1 MHVPLSLLPY
11 FVVGLAAC
19 VALQCAFLIGMSSRL
34 ARQTKML
41 RQFFSGPQDEN
52 LEMLLAR
59 TLEDARVARESAKLT
74 TEQMTVLLKRFDGCI
89 QHFALVRYDA
99 FDDVSGGLS
108 FSLALLDG
116 RDNGAIISTICGR
129 TNSRCFGKMISGGQ
143 PEQPLSDDEQ
153 KALIQALESKVAGGT
168 GGESFNS
175 KVAVLFQEPN
185 HEFVGVTRG

>member
-1 MHVPLSLLPY
+1 MNR
-11 FVVGLAAC
+11 
-19 VALQCAFLIGMSSRL
+19 RL
-34 ARQTKML
+34 AGQTKML

-52 LEMLLAR
+52 LQELLER
-59 TLEDARVARESAKLT
+59 TLEDARVARESSR
-74 TEQMTVLLKRFDGCI
+74 LLSAQVAEMAARFEGCI

-143 PEQPLSDDEQ
+143 AQQPLTDEEQ
-153 KALIQALESKVAGGT
+153 QALIQALESKVT
-168 GGESFNS
+168 GGRKGQSLQAQ
-175 KVAVLFQEPN
+175 VAVLLQQEAKP
-185 HEFVGVTRG
+185 ELVGAAHG